1 MTRPNYLKDNNLD
14 EKIIKLK
21 KEGLTNKEIASRLGY
36 AESTINMHIRQIKD
50 KEKKK

>member
-21 KEGLTNKEIASRLGY
+21 EEGLTNKEIGERLGY
-36 AESTINMHIRQIKD
+36 ATSTIIHHVRQIKD